1 MEKPKTTI
9 EVRRQET
16 YARKRNRLRLPKIFK
31 QKCRLCGDYNI
42 LLISEKTIEYRNCG
56 TSISRGEQQC
66 GTIGTDGSLVEKMVE
81 VFDEN
86 TNKWYIAR
94 VSNFNDAVEGINAK
108 TYNVELQ
115 GSGNVLEGM
124 TLLDENVRFV

>member
-1 MEKPKTTI
+1 MFLIGVKTV
-9 EVRRQET
+9 E
-16 YARKRNRLRLPKIFK
+16 
-31 QKCRLCGDYNI
+31 C
-42 LLISEKTIEYRNCG
+42 RNCG

-66 GTIGTDGSLVEKMVE
+66 GTIGTDGYLVEKMVE

-94 VSNFNDAVEGINAK
+94 VSSFNDAVEGINAK

-115 GSGNVLEGM
+115 GSGKVLEGM
-124 TLLDENVRFV
+124 TFPNENVRFA